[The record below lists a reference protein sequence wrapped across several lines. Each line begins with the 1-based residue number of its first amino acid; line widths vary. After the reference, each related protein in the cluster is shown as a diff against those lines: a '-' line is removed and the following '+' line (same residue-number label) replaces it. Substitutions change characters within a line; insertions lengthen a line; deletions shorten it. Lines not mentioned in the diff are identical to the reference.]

1 MLKNF
6 ARLLAVPAF
15 AVVMA
20 AVPTSA
26 SAAGGG
32 GGTGLNVTI
41 GSASVQARLLVT
53 VPVTVTCTGP
63 LADTVLGSGSV
74 NVFIEQANGQSVSH
88 GSGVAFFTF
97 CSSSP
102 QTINVLVTP
111 DSFTTPPSTAF
122 HGGPAVATAFAGAVD
137 PTFTI
142 FEGGSA
148 GPQVIKL

>member
-6 ARLLAVPAF
+6 ARLFAVAAF
-15 AVVMA
+15 AAVLA

-32 GGTGLNVTI
+32 GTGLTLTA
-41 GSASVQARLLVT
+41 GSGSVQARLLVT

-74 NVFIEQANGQSVSH
+74 NVFLQQANGQSVSH

-122 HGGPAVATAFAGAVD
+122 HGGPAVATVFAGAVD
-137 PTFTI
+137 PTGTI
-142 FEGGSA
+142 FEGGQLV
-148 GPQVIKL
+148 QVVRL

>member
-6 ARLLAVPAF
+6 ARLLAVGAF

-20 AVPTSA
+20 AVPTTASA
-26 SAAGGG
+26 SGGG
-32 GGTGLNVTI
+32 GGTGLILTI
-41 GSASVQARLLVT
+41 GNASLQGRVLAT
-53 VPVTVTCTGP
+53 VPVTVTCTGA

-74 NVFIEQANGQSVSH
+74 NVFIQQAYGKSVSH
-88 GSGVAFFTF
+88 GNGVAFFTF

-122 HGGPAVATAFAGAVD
+122 HGGAAAVTAFAGAVD
-137 PTFTI
+137 STFTI

-148 GPQVIKL
+148 GPQIVKL